1 MRFLLKVSRK
11 QHSQIW
17 LSWIVFGDG
26 VEPDCDKKFEL
37 NLLMRHYTLLTIILI
52 LVLCKRMP
60 STPLPALPINEDG
73 QLLQSS

>member
-11 QHSQIW
+11 QHSHIW
-17 LSWIVFGDG
+17 LIWIVFGDG
-26 VEPDCDKKFEL
+26 VEPDCDKK
-37 NLLMRHYTLLTIILI
+37 LMRHYTLLTIILI